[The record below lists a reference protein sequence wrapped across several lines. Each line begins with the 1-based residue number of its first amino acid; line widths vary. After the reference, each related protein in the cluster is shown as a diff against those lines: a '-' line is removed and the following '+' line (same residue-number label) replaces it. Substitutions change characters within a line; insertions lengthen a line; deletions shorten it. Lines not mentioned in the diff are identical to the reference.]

1 MKTHKI
7 ISVRSIPVAIS
18 VVAFLTFAACGSE
31 GGNLTKEK
39 EQPSVPETTVK
50 PPAMDIHT
58 ATFMGDLKAVKQHI
72 AAGSDLNAKDEYGST
87 PLTITATF
95 GKTEVASALLE
106 AGADVNIRNNE
117 GSTPLHTAAFF
128 CRTEIVEMLV
138 DHGADK
144 NIKNNFGHT
153 ALETVSGPFDSV
165 KAIYDQ
171 ISKEMGPLG
180 LKLDYEYIETTR
192 PVVAEMLR

>member
-1 MKTHKI
+1 MKKQKI
-7 ISVRSIPVAIS
+7 ISTKTVPAAILA
-18 VVAFLTFAACGSE
+18 VILLVFAACSSGNSNSSTDQAQASPSE
-31 GGNLTKEK
+31 G
-39 EQPSVPETTVK
+39 TVK
-50 PPAMDIHT
+50 PPAMDINT

-87 PLTITATF
+87 PLTIAATF
-95 GKTEVASALLE
+95 GKTEVARALIE
-106 AGADVNIRNNE
+106 AGADVNLQNNE

-128 CRTEIVEMLV
+128 CRTEILEMLLN
-138 DHGADK
+138 HGADK
-144 NIKNNFGHT
+144 EIRNNFGHT

-171 ISKEMGPLG
+171 ISKDMGPLG
-180 LKLDYEYIETTR
+180 LKLDYDYIEATR